1 VLDARGDP
9 ARALD
14 VAAVRD
20 KFHRLVDQV
29 MDRAAAD
36 EIAELCLAA
45 TEQADALAAL
55 CARMDC

>member
-20 KFHRLVDQV
+20 KFHRLVDRV
-29 MDRAAAD
+29 LEKAAAD
-36 EIAELCLAA
+36 EIAEACLAA
-45 TEQADALAAL
+45 TEQGDALAAL
-55 CARMDC
+55 CARMN